1 MVKAQLIDIGFKASL
16 KAFFEGLAKK
26 GVRIKR
32 QINNFVH
39 RHGKDF
45 RPLDIL
51 QKGFKPGRAV
61 NLPGIHI
68 IKNNAQ
74 YFNDDGE
81 YAFPVGFP
89 HGLIFGKHIINFQ
102 FTYFF
107 YNYGEFIVIQAAFF
121 FRSVF
126 HQKII

>member
-51 QKGFKPGRAV
+51 QKDSSQAG
-61 NLPGIHI
+61 
-68 IKNNAQ
+68 Q
-74 YFNDDGE
+74 
-81 YAFPVGFP
+81 
-89 HGLIFGKHIINFQ
+89 LICRVYILSK
-102 FTYFF
+102 
-107 YNYGEFIVIQAAFF
+107 
-121 FRSVF
+121 
-126 HQKII
+126 